1 MFISVPFLSVYRVSD
16 GVLHKNGPL
25 LLVLVRNFLPHHFGL
40 LQCAFSA
47 PIGGNLFFSEG
58 VLILAG
64 VIIDNA
70 KYTSIVILIW
80 ISNSVV
86 TVAEIISFD
95 FD

>member
-1 MFISVPFLSVYRVSD
+1 MESCTKRTTATRASRKSSA
-16 GVLHKNGPL
+16 N
-25 LLVLVRNFLPHHFGL
+25 HFGL